1 MFAWRYLDETG
12 AELGTSHPF
21 PDQASAEAWMGDAW
35 SGLRERGVEEVELM
49 DEERG
54 RRIYRMGL
62 AEESA

>member
-1 MFAWRYLDETG
+1 MFTWHYLDESG
-12 AELGTSHPF
+12 AELGTSHAF

-35 SGLRERGVEEVELM
+35 SGLRERGVEDVALF

-62 AEESA
+62 AEEPA

>member
-1 MFAWRYLDETG
+1 MFTWHYLDESG
-12 AELGTSHPF
+12 AELGTSHAF

-35 SGLRERGVEEVELM
+35 SGLRERGVEDVALI

-62 AEESA
+62 ADEPA

>member
-35 SGLRERGVEEVELM
+35 SGLRERGVEEVVLM

-62 AEESA
+62 AGESP